1 MKSTYFTREVFFT
14 LRGAVV
20 DPGRCLGF
28 VNDFSSSLS
37 LIDDGV
43 EIVIC

>member
-1 MKSTYFTREVFFT
+1 
-14 LRGAVV
+14 VV

-28 VNDFSSSLS
+28 VNDFSPSLS
-37 LIDDGV
+37 LFDDRV